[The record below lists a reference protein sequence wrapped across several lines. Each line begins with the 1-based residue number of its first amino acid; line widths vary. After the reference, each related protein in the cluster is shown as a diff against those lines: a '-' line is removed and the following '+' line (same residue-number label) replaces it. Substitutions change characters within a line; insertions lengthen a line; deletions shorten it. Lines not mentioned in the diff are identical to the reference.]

1 MSSNKK
7 YLFLGLLVFSTLLP
21 KWIISG
27 IYFDNLTLV
36 NTIFNVEA
44 AGYFPIVISLSD
56 LIFNPSYLENL
67 SETNLISFPI
77 YGLFLHALFYK
88 IFGIYSFFILELVF
102 QFIFLAIFLKV
113 IENIFR
119 DLNFSLYFCLLIF
132 LFISLLATILLYE
145 NILYLRHLFNLLDE
159 DFGSR
164 FPRPLF
170 TGVIYF
176 YFFYTLFT
184 FKENLKK
191 FDLKYF
197 LLLFFLLA
205 IFLNSFFYYFFNFSI
220 LLIFLFIKYLDIN
233 ILKFFHINKNKI
245 LLILI
250 SFIIFSL
257 PFLIQLYFGE
267 NDYFIR
273 MGGINLILSQKLYLL
288 KYYFIN
294 LLRVESLFLIVPTVI
309 IHFYLNKKFYLF
321 RDQVSKLNNFFYFVV
336 VSIISP
342 PIFFVISPKLVSI
355 YHFLDILLF
364 IIVFY
369 LMLSLSFILYQTLEL
384 KKKFKDK
391 YFIKL
396 FLISLIFILNI
407 HIVKIRTQNN
417 TNNINEFL
425 SINKFMEK
433 SNLINTNKKLFT
445 NDKDVMLLWLLNDNT
460 QLTITWG
467 FVNSL
472 KNQQIE
478 NILLNNLKAF
488 GVSESEFK
496 SMISFGKSKMRESWH
511 YLVYNYMYQ
520 ANSLYTHSDIDQY
533 TRNLRDIIKKTSP
546 FRAQSLVV
554 PENEKERLVKLFNQ
568 IDLNDEF
575 FSDIVIFNKTTSF
588 PFNNF
593 EFRNKNYDLAYSS
606 DIYKIYLLKK

>member
-7 YLFLGLLVFSTLLP
+7 YFFLGLLVFSTLLP

-56 LIFNPSYLENL
+56 LIFNPSYLENFN
-67 SETNLISFPI
+67 ETNLISFPI
-77 YGLFLHALFYK
+77 YGLFIHALFYK
-88 IFGIYSFFILELVF
+88 IFGIYSFFLLELIF
-102 QFIFLAIFLKV
+102 QFIFLVIFLKV
-113 IENIFR
+113 IENIFK
-119 DLNFSLYFCLLIF
+119 DSNFSLFFCLLIF

-145 NILYLRHLFNLLDE
+145 NISYLRHLFNLLDE

-170 TGVIYF
+170 TGIIYF

-184 FKENLKK
+184 FRENLKK

-197 LLLFFLLA
+197 ILLFFLLA

-220 LLIFLFIKYLDIN
+220 LLIFLLLKYLDIN
-233 ILKFFHINKNKI
+233 IVKFFLINKNKI
-245 LLILI
+245 FLVLI

-267 NDYFIR
+267 DDYFIR
-273 MGGINLILSQKLYLL
+273 MGGIDLVLGQKLYLL
-288 KYYFIN
+288 KYYFIS
-294 LLRVESLFLIVPTVI
+294 LLRIESLFLIIPTVI
-309 IHFYLNKKFYLF
+309 IHLYLNKKFYNF
-321 RDQVSKLNNFFYFVV
+321 KDQVFKLNNFFYFII
-336 VSIISP
+336 VSVISP
-342 PIFFVISPKLVSI
+342 PIFFIVSPKLVSI

-364 IIVFY
+364 IIIFY
-369 LMLSLSFILYQTLEL
+369 LMLSLSFILYHSFKL

-391 YFIKL
+391 YLFKL
-396 FLISLIFILNI
+396 ILICLIFILNI
-407 HIVKIRTQNN
+407 HIVKITTLNN
-417 TNNINEFL
+417 TDNINEFL
-425 SINKFMEK
+425 NIQKFMEK
-433 SNLINTNKKLFT
+433 NDLSNTNKKLFT
-445 NDKDVMLLWLLNDNT
+445 NDKDIMLLWLLNGNT
-460 QLTITWG
+460 QLTISWG

-472 KNQQIE
+472 KNQNIE
-478 NILLNNLKAF
+478 YILINNLKAF

-496 SMISFGKSKMRESWH
+496 SMISFGKSKMREKWH
-511 YLVYNYMYQ
+511 YLIYNYMYQ
-520 ANSLYTHSDIDQY
+520 ANSLYTYSDIDQY
-533 TRNLRDIIKKTSP
+533 TSNLKNIIKKTSP

-554 PENEKERLVKLFNQ
+554 PENEKKRLVKLFNQ
-568 IDLNDEF
+568 IDLNDEL
-575 FSDIVIFNKTTSF
+575 FSEIVIFNKTNSY